1 VWRDKRI
8 MTAQKLSKKTLALRL
23 ALTFAT
29 VFILVFLVLILLQSM
44 GLESYAP
51 LAAGAVAGM
60 ASLALNIILSRTPTS
75 PHNQGS
81 KPRGAL

>member
-1 VWRDKRI
+1 

-29 VFILVFLVLILLQSM
+29 IFILVFIVLILLQSV
-44 GLESYAP
+44 GFESYAP

-60 ASLALNIILSRTPTS
+60 ASLALNLILNPRPTS